1 MIEHRLNQNFA
12 SNLQHVLLKHL
23 LGGETGDNDN
33 SDVNKRMRD
42 LISEDTE
49 IARQRQFLQECIGR
63 LEEIR
68 EKLDTV

>member
-12 SNLQHVLLKHL
+12 SNLQHALLEHL
-23 LGGETGDNDN
+23 LGGETGGNDN

-42 LISEDTE
+42 LISEDPE
-49 IARQRQFLQECIGR
+49 IAKQRQFLQECIGR